1 MPPLRRGDEVRVRLD
16 PSCRGRDR
24 PHHPSEEG
32 AVGRITSIQDHN
44 GNAYFVVFRGRPVYR
59 MVRGQPTSVLGLPYR
74 ADELEHITMPA

>member
-16 PSCRGRDR
+16 PLCRGRDL

-32 AVGRITSIQDHN
+32 AIGKITSIQDHN
-44 GNAYFVVFRGRPVYR
+44 GHAYFVVFSGHPVYR
-59 MVRGQPTSVLGLPYR
+59 TAIEQPMSVLGLPYR